1 MLNDRHTALLLART
15 TTPSPHQP
23 TSTHRACAIA
33 LAAPNR
39 QLLTASPPLH
49 SHTPTHPHSHSPTFP
64 FAPRKDFAIAVG
76 NASHGNLFTYTHG
89 NFSMDTKVETAST

>member
-1 MLNDRHTALLLART
+1 MLNDRHTALLLA
-15 TTPSPHQP
+15 
-23 TSTHRACAIA
+23 
-33 LAAPNR
+33 LAAHPAHTNPHPPTVLAQSR
-39 QLLTASPPLH
+39 SLRPIAQLLTASPPLH
-49 SHTPTHPHSHSPTFP
+49 SHTPTHPHSHSPAFP

>member
-1 MLNDRHTALLLART
+1 MTVIPRYYWRALQHPAHTN
-15 TTPSPHQP
+15 PHP
-23 TSTHRACAIA
+23 AHRACAIA

-39 QLLTASPPLH
+39 PIAHRIAPSPL
-49 SHTPTHPHSHSPTFP
+49 SHTHPSPLPLSYFSVRS
-64 FAPRKDFAIAVG
+64 RKDFAIAVG